1 MSQSLSGRLRRD
13 VALLFDHQFETD
25 IIGFTLLFIAYG
37 TRAMNA
43 AILQI
48 HGDLEEAAGVAGAPP
63 WRTMIRVFVP
73 LMMPTLV
80 GIWVYVVLLSVRLAG
95 LPLILFDGP
104 SNEVLAVLIWYLWDE
119 GNIESVAAIGVL
131 LMTVLFLL
139 TMLLRMVGFGRDLT
153 QSGATA
159 KPP

>member
-1 MSQSLSGRLRRD
+1 MPFNIFGTVTSI
-13 VALLFDHQFETD
+13 
-25 IIGFTLLFIAYG
+25 IIGFTVLFIAYG

-48 HGDLEEAAGVAGAPP
+48 HSDLEEAADVSGAPP

-73 LMMPTLV
+73 LMMPTFV
-80 GIWVYVVLLSVRLAG
+80 GVWVFVVLLSVRLAG

-119 GNIESVAAIGVL
+119 GEWEAVAAVGVL
-131 LMTVLFLL
+131 LMTVLFLV
-139 TMLLRMVGFGRDLT
+139 TMLLRTVGFGRDLT
-153 QSGATA
+153 QSGTKA
-159 KPP
+159 K